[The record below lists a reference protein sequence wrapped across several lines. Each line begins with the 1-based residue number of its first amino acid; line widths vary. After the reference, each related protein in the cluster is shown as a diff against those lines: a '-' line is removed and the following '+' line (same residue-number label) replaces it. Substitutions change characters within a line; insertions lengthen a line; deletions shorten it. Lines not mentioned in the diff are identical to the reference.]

1 MLVGGVYIIKMFL
14 KLWQN
19 VKDLL
24 SSWLLGYVPDQF
36 KTQEMW
42 NKSVQ
47 KFKTQEMWNKSVQSV
62 PWMLKLVPD
71 QYKTQEMC
79 NKAVQRVPW
88 MLKYVP
94 DQYKT

>member
-1 MLVGGVYIIKMFL
+1 MFL
-14 KLWQN
+14 KLCQY

-24 SSWLLGYVPDQF
+24 NIWYVHNQF

-42 NKSVQ
+42 NKAVQ
-47 KFKTQEMWNKSVQSV
+47 RLS
-62 PWMLKLVPD
+62 WMLERVPD

-79 NKAVQRVPW
+79 NEVLQRNPW

-94 DQYKT
+94 DKFVTKKMYNV